1 MRGTKRERI
10 LRVLLNHGHERMT
23 KYRVSKEADVSIGWT
38 MEFLKK
44 LDKMGLI
51 KKMSIKDTEDIF
63 EYWVSISRNP
73 RSYDFFVNKSDAL
86 LKKTNMKYAL
96 TTYKAENLVNHFLFP
111 SRTDLYIRSDDLR
124 DWKRLITEEHKG
136 FFGKGNLR
144 LLVYDEHVFYN
155 MKKRKG
161 LWTVSIPQIMHDLKK
176 EGGVCGEA
184 YDMMV
189 MKFVR

>member
-1 MRGTKRERI
+1 
-10 LRVLLNHGHERMT
+10 
-23 KYRVSKEADVSIGWT
+23 
-38 MEFLKK
+38 
-44 LDKMGLI
+44 
-51 KKMSIKDTEDIF
+51 
-63 EYWVSISRNP
+63 
-73 RSYDFFVNKSDAL
+73 
-86 LKKTNMKYAL
+86 MKYAL

-189 MKFVR
+189 MKYVR